1 MSTLTRI
8 LHSVQTSATLLALP
22 SALMLALTS
31 PSSLSAQD
39 ASKTH
44 TLFMGADIFVGTGKD
59 LFPVKDVAGN
69 NWVVDMG
76 GKETVISANKGPL
89 NIKVTPSLKLT
100 EVSADVAEM
109 KSERGYTFENDPI
122 TRQSRAL
129 VTAAQLNAGY
139 QAANNQAQAAVVAA
153 SAMQTAVNATSAAGG
168 AAIVKAGGVA
178 TGPSIPA
185 DVTAYKSVSLD
196 LSAAN
201 AAAAGPGRDLEMG
214 VIQASSFDA
223 MDISFKVSSA
233 RTLGSPYVVV
243 VTKFHPKDGGPGTVQ
258 NLVYAK
264 SLNPIGPDVEG
275 IHLLVGGFPQG
286 FEVIE
291 SQVHLYNRG
300 EEIATTVSSKRV
312 PLTRDE
318 AFEYVKIEYVSAHKG
333 ETLSATPVMGKLPAD
348 LPTQIAEGKYR
359 ETLYVRVSKDG
370 LAADA
375 FQDQSCSKK
384 VDDPYVQSVVRAI
397 RFKPALEKGRP
408 VESVTPLNLAQLR
421 V

>member
-1 MSTLTRI
+1 MNMIIRI
-8 LHSVQTSATLLALP
+8 RRSIQTSATLLAIP
-22 SALMLALTS
+22 SALGLALLS
-31 PSSLSAQD
+31 PISLSAQD
-39 ASKTH
+39 AAKTH

-59 LFPVKDVAGN
+59 LYPVTDVAGN

-76 GKETVISANKGPL
+76 GKETVIAANKGPL

-100 EVSADVAEM
+100 EVFADVAEM
-109 KSERGYTFENDPI
+109 KSERGYTFDNDPI

-129 VTAAQLNAGY
+129 VTAAQLNGGY

-153 SAMQTAVNATSAAGG
+153 SAQQSAVNATSLAGG
-168 AAIVKAGGVA
+168 AAIVKAGGIA
-178 TGPSIPA
+178 TAAAIPA

-214 VIQASSFDA
+214 ELKASSFDA
-223 MDISFKVSSA
+223 MDISFKVSSG
-233 RTLGSPYVVV
+233 RPLSNPYVVV
-243 VTKFHPKDGGPGTVQ
+243 VTKFHPKDGGQGAVQ

-286 FEVIE
+286 FEVVD
-291 SQVHLYNRG
+291 SQLHLYNRG
-300 EEIATTVSSKRV
+300 EEVATTVSAKRV

-318 AFEYVKIEYVSAHKG
+318 AFEYVKIEYVCAPKG
-333 ETLSATPVMGKLPAD
+333 ETLSATPVMGRLPSDLPA
-348 LPTQIAEGKYR
+348 QIAGGKYR
-359 ETLYVRVSKDG
+359 ETLYVRVSKEG

-375 FQDQSCSKK
+375 FQDQSCSRK
-384 VDDPYVQSVVRAI
+384 VDDPYVQAVVRAI

-408 VESVTPLNLAQLR
+408 VESVTPLNLAQLK